1 MKAYYNET
9 VETVRRDLNGEQ
21 DFLTNEEVKRRQEK
35 FGFNELAEGKKKSSL
50 QIFLEQYK
58 DFLVLILIVSA
69 VVSLFL
75 GETESAAVILVVI
88 TMNAILGTVQT
99 IKAENSL
106 ESLKQ
111 LAAPEVKVVRNGA
124 VMRIPGREI
133 TVGDVVHLE
142 AGDYI
147 PADGRVLESASL
159 KVDESALTG
168 ESIGVDKI
176 SAPLTGELPLG
187 DRRNM
192 VFSGSYVTYGRG
204 VFLVTGIGMNTE
216 VGKIAGLLK
225 NTSEKK
231 TPLQINLDRFGK
243 KLSMIILLLCAVLFT
258 LQVLKGGAVADA
270 FLFAV
275 ALAVAAIPE
284 ALSSIVTIV
293 LAFGTRKMAKE
304 GAIIRKLQS
313 VEGLGS
319 ISVICSDKTGTLT
332 QNRMTIE
339 HYYVDG
345 QDIPADQID
354 PANPLQEQMLKF
366 SILCNDSTNVEGQE
380 IGDPTETAMIN
391 LGDKV
396 GISAQKVR
404 DACPRSSE
412 VPFDSD
418 RKLMSTFHKMKDG
431 YTMITK
437 GAVDVM
443 LKRVDYIQ
451 KGGKILSVT
460 EEDVEN
466 ICRVNEQYSESGLRV
481 LGIGYRHFPVE
492 KNIST
497 EDEKG
502 LIFLG
507 LLAMMDPPRTESAA
521 AVSEC
526 KRAGICP
533 VMITGDHKVT
543 AAAIAKR
550 IGILDDI
557 SQACEGA
564 QIDGMS
570 DEDLQ
575 GFVENI
581 RVYARV
587 TPEHKIRIVRAWQE
601 RGNIVAMTGDGVND
615 APALK
620 QADVGV
626 AMGITGTEVAK
637 DAASM
642 VLTDDNFA
650 TIIKAVESGRN
661 IYENIK
667 KAIQFLLAGN
677 FAAILVV
684 IVASLMSLPVPFAPV
699 HLLFIN
705 LLTDSLP
712 AIALG
717 LEPCH
722 HDVMG
727 EKPRPVKESILTKD
741 FLIRIGVEGGVI
753 GAVVLAA
760 FLIGYRD
767 GNEVLAGTMAFAV
780 LCLSRLLHGY
790 NCKAGKLVIFTGEFF
805 DNRFMQGAFL
815 SGFVLLTAVLAVP
828 VLHGFFAVQTL
839 KIGELLAVY
848 GLSGVSMLV
857 IQGLKRMVKF

>member
-1 MKAYYNET
+1 
-9 VETVRRDLNGEQ
+9 
-21 DFLTNEEVKRRQEK
+21 
-35 FGFNELAEGKKKSSL
+35 
-50 QIFLEQYK
+50 
-58 DFLVLILIVSA
+58 
-69 VVSLFL
+69 
-75 GETESAAVILVVI
+75 
-88 TMNAILGTVQT
+88 
-99 IKAENSL
+99 
-106 ESLKQ
+106 
-111 LAAPEVKVVRNGA
+111 
-124 VMRIPGREI
+124 
-133 TVGDVVHLE
+133 
-142 AGDYI
+142 
-147 PADGRVLESASL
+147 
-159 KVDESALTG
+159 
-168 ESIGVDKI
+168 
-176 SAPLTGELPLG
+176 
-187 DRRNM
+187 
-192 VFSGSYVTYGRG
+192 
-204 VFLVTGIGMNTE
+204 
-216 VGKIAGLLK
+216 
-225 NTSEKK
+225 
-231 TPLQINLDRFGK
+231 
-243 KLSMIILLLCAVLFT
+243 
-258 LQVLKGGAVADA
+258 
-270 FLFAV
+270 
-275 ALAVAAIPE
+275 
-284 ALSSIVTIV
+284 
-293 LAFGTRKMAKE
+293 
-304 GAIIRKLQS
+304 
-313 VEGLGS
+313 
-319 ISVICSDKTGTLT
+319 
-332 QNRMTIE
+332 
-339 HYYVDG
+339 
-345 QDIPADQID
+345 
-354 PANPLQEQMLKF
+354 
-366 SILCNDSTNVEGQE
+366 
-380 IGDPTETAMIN
+380 
-391 LGDKV
+391 
-396 GISAQKVR
+396 
-404 DACPRSSE
+404 
-412 VPFDSD
+412 
-418 RKLMSTFHKMKDG
+418 
-431 YTMITK
+431 MITK

-717 LEPCH
+717 LEPCN

-767 GNEVLAGTMAFAV
+767 GNKVLAGTMAFAV

-790 NCKAGKLVIFTGEFF
+790 NCKAKKPVIFTGEFF
-805 DNRFMQGAFL
+805 NNRFMQGAFL
-815 SGFVLLTAVLAVP
+815 AGFVLLTVVLMVP

-839 KIGELLAVY
+839 KMGELLTVY
-848 GLSGVSMLV
+848 GLSGLSMLV
-857 IQGLKRMVKF
+857 IQGMKQVVKF